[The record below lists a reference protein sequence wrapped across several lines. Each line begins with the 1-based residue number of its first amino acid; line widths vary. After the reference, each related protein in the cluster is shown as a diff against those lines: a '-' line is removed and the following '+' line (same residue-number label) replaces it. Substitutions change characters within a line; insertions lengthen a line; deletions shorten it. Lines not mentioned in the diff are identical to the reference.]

1 MLNNFIIIM
10 KRFEILDD
18 IKSDVGFKAYGS
30 TINELFENC
39 AIALFRIA
47 FDNLKVKEK
56 YEKKCINFSLK
67 SVSIE
72 ELLYGFLERLIA
84 ESEINTIIFSDF
96 YINVKDNSLNAK
108 CCGYIIENFI
118 MPVKAITNYKFSVK
132 KENDKWIATVYVDV

>member
-1 MLNNFIIIM
+1 MLNNFIIKM

-18 IKSDVGFKAYGS
+18 IKSDVGFKAYGN

-47 FDNLKVKEK
+47 FDNLKLKD
-56 YEKKCINFSLK
+56 EKKCINFSLK
-67 SVSIE
+67 STSIE
-72 ELLYGFLERLIA
+72 ELLYDFLERLIA
-84 ESEINTIIFSDF
+84 ESEINTIVFNDF
-96 YINVKDNSLNAK
+96 YINVKDNTLNAK

-132 KENDKWIATVYVDV
+132 KENDKWVATVYIDV